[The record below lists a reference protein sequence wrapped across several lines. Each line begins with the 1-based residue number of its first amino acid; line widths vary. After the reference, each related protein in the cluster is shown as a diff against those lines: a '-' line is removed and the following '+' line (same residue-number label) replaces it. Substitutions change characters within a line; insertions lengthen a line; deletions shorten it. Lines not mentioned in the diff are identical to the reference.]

1 MRIAIG
7 ADHAGVLLKQH
18 LVDGILRGHD
28 VTDVGANSTEPVDYP
43 DIARAVVKRIRRG
56 EVERG
61 ILICGTGIGMAMAAG
76 KFPGIRAATCTDSF
90 SAEMSRRHNDANVL
104 CLGARVLGT
113 GLAEHI
119 VGAWL
124 EALFEGGRHATR
136 VGKLEDRTSGE
147 IR

>member
-1 MRIAIG
+1 MKIAIG
-7 ADHAGVLLKQH
+7 ADHAGILLKSH
-18 LVDGILRGHD
+18 LLGGILEGHE
-28 VTDVGANSTEPVDYP
+28 VTDVGTHSAEPVDYP
-43 DIARAVVKRIRRG
+43 DIARAVAKRIRRG
-56 EVERG
+56 EAERG

-124 EALFEGGRHATR
+124 AAPFEGGRHATR
-136 VGKLEDRTSGE
+136 VGKLEDRASGE